1 MSPSA
6 DQLLGRVIAGYRLTR
21 ILGAGGAGTVFL
33 AEAMDPP
40 HSQVAVKILIPS
52 APGGLSSAQFA
63 DFRARFKREA
73 ETLSH
78 QLHHPNILPVYG
90 SGEDPETGYAYM
102 VMPYL
107 SGGTL
112 ADLIAKG
119 PIPLAD
125 AVTYINQLAAALDY
139 AHAQGVIHRDIKPA
153 NILLDDQRQISLADF
168 GIAKLLDLAG
178 NTLHTTLTLRGSII
192 GTPGYLAPE
201 QTRNQ
206 PVSALTD
213 IYGLGLVAYQ
223 LVTGQI
229 PFSATDLTSMLIAV
243 ATQPPVPPRA
253 YRPDLPEPAAA
264 AILRALAKAPTER
277 FARAGAFARAFA
289 FGIAGQ
295 WMPGFTAPSASGATG
310 PTGPDTQTPPSE
322 RKTEQQF
329 VPPDTLGAG
338 TGQATTLI
346 GPAAPSPTAKLP
358 LALRARPT
366 LLALVGAAVLVALT
380 ITVTLAAVLPR
391 LAAAP
396 DRAIIISPTATAA
409 HTPAAATATATPV
422 SPTPTPNV
430 IVVNPTTP
438 PPLPTPP
445 PPPPPPPPQP
455 TPTPPSPQAQ
465 LFYSEQYPYCT
476 GANGQWLRTATTGV
490 QCYSNAT
497 GMWQGGPSAPAA
509 MTLAA
514 ANGSSTYTSSTIFV
528 QVAVLLSAEASIG
541 DASTYAGIFVLQ
553 TSDGTSTSDFDFLLN
568 YQGNWKLIDDHNNV
582 VASGGVSIDPSQ
594 WIAIGVGVSNGVI
607 NAYVGTQ
614 QVVVNYTARAD
625 SPPASKVGLMTVSL
639 GNPTTPQVAYS
650 QFALYQIS

>member
-1 MSPSA
+1 MPPSA
-6 DQLLGRVIAGYRLTR
+6 DQLLGRVIAGYCLMRVV
-21 ILGAGGAGTVFL
+21 GVGGAGTVFL
-33 AEAMDPP
+33 AEAVDPP

-52 APGGLSSAQFA
+52 APGGLTSAQFA

-112 ADLIAKG
+112 ADLIARG
-119 PIPLAD
+119 PVPLAD
-125 AVTYINQLAAALDY
+125 VVTTLNQLAAALDY

-153 NILLDDQRQISLADF
+153 NILLDDQRQIYLADF

-178 NTLHTTLTLRGSII
+178 NTLHTTLTIRGSII

-213 IYGLGLVAYQ
+213 IYGLGMVAYQ
-223 LVTGQI
+223 MVTGQM

-243 ATQPPVPPRA
+243 ATEPPVPPRA
-253 YRPDLPEPAAA
+253 YRADLPEPAAA
-264 AILRALAKAPTER
+264 AILRALAKVPTER
-277 FARAGAFARAFA
+277 FASAGEFARAFA

-295 WMPGFTAPSASGATG
+295 WMPGFTPPFAAGS
-310 PTGPDTQTPPSE
+310 TGPDTQTPPSE

-338 TGQATTLI
+338 TGQATTLV
-346 GPAAPSPTAKLP
+346 GRASKLP
-358 LALRARPT
+358 LALRARGT
-366 LLALVGAAVLVALT
+366 LLALAGAAVLIALT

-391 LAAAP
+391 LVVSPPSPPVVLRPTSTAP
-396 DRAIIISPTATAA
+396 
-409 HTPAAATATATPV
+409 TATATPV
-422 SPTPTPNV
+422 PPTPTPNV

-438 PPLPTPP
+438 PNLPT
-445 PPPPPPPPQP
+445 PPPPPPPQP

-497 GMWQGGPSAPAA
+497 GMWQGGPSAPAEL
-509 MTLAA
+509 TLAS
-514 ANGSSTYTSSTIFV
+514 ANGSASYTSNTIFV
-528 QVAVLLSAEASIG
+528 QVAVLLSAEASVG

-553 TSDGTSTSDFDFLLN
+553 TSNGTSTSDFDFLLN

-582 VASGGVSIDPSQ
+582 VASGGVAIDPSQ
-594 WIAIGVGVSNGVI
+594 WIAVGVGVSNGVI

-614 QVVVNYTARAD
+614 QVLVNYAARPD
-625 SPPASKVGLMTVSL
+625 SPPTSKVGLMAVSL